1 MFKRVRL
8 LMALPPRDWLAGL
21 RAGWGWRLRKLFPDR
36 RPHYVSDYRLLADD
50 LTLVFGRDKAMAMG
64 VGSGDH
70 AEMGR
75 IEAAILQRLGFG
87 PGSRVI
93 DVGCGSGR
101 LAHALSSIEGIGYH
115 GTDVVGAFIAHA
127 REHAP
132 KHFRFTLCDGL
143 AIPDEDA
150 SADFVTFFSV
160 LTHLHQHESFIYL
173 EDAVRVLKPGG
184 CIVMT
189 FLEISNPAHWPAFE
203 NIVANTRAGRHQ
215 HLDQFFEVAVI
226 ETWASRLGLVVDEI
240 SHGGRPDAVF
250 GQSIAVLRKPPPF
263 PPPQAREG

>member
-1 MFKRVRL
+1 
-8 LMALPPRDWLAGL
+8 MALPPRDWLAGL

-36 RPHYVSDYRLLADD
+36 RPHFVRDYRLLADD
-50 LTLVFGRDKAMAMG
+50 LTLVFGRDHAMAMG

-75 IEAAILQRLGFG
+75 IEAGILQRLGLAHG
-87 PGSRVI
+87 HKVI

-101 LAHALSSIEGIGYH
+101 LAHALRDVEGIDYH

-127 REHAP
+127 RKNAP
-132 KHFRFTLCDGL
+132 QHFRFTRCDGL
-143 AIPDEDA
+143 AIPEGDA

-173 EDAVRVLKPGG
+173 QDAVRVLKPGG
-184 CIVMT
+184 RIVMS

-226 ETWASRLGLVVDEI
+226 EAWAGRLGLSVEEI
-240 SHGGRPDAVF
+240 QHGGRPEAAF
-250 GQSIAVLRKPPPF
+250 GQSIAVLRK
-263 PPPQAREG
+263 AD

>member
-21 RAGWGWRLRKLFPDR
+21 RAGWGWRLRTLFPDR
-36 RPHYVSDYRLLADD
+36 RPHFVRDYRHLADD

-75 IEAAILQRLGFG
+75 IEAAILRRLGLR
-87 PGSRVI
+87 PGSRIV

-101 LAHALSSIEGIGYH
+101 LARALSDTGGIDYH

-127 REHAP
+127 RAHAP

-143 AIPDEDA
+143 AIPDAEA

-173 EDAVRVLKPGG
+173 QDAVRVLKGG
-184 CIVMT
+184 GRIVMT
-189 FLEISNPAHWPAFE
+189 FLEISNPAHWEVFE
-203 NIVANTRAGRHQ
+203 NIVANTKAGRHQ

-226 ETWASRLGLVVDEI
+226 EAWAARLGLTVEEI
-240 SHGGRPDAVF
+240 QHGGRPDAAF
-250 GQSIAVLRKPPPF
+250 GQSIAVLRKP
-263 PPPQAREG
+263 A

>member
-21 RAGWGWRLRKLFPDR
+21 RAGWGWRLRTLFPDR
-36 RPHYVSDYRLLADD
+36 RPHFVRDYRLLADD

-75 IEAAILQRLGFG
+75 IEAGILKRLGLKAG
-87 PGSRVI
+87 QRVV

-101 LAHALSSIEGIGYH
+101 LAHALAGDGIDYH

-127 REHAP
+127 RANAP

-143 AIPDEDA
+143 KIPEDDA

-173 EDAVRVLKPGG
+173 EDAARALKPGG
-184 CIVMT
+184 RIVMS
-189 FLEISNPAHWPAFE
+189 FLEISNPAQWPAFE
-203 NIVANTRAGRHQ
+203 NIVANTKAGRHQ

-226 ETWASRLGLVVDEI
+226 ETWASRLGLTVEEI
-240 SHGGRPDAVF
+240 QHGGRPDAAF
-250 GQSIAVLRKPPPF
+250 GQSIAVLRKP
-263 PPPQAREG
+263 